1 MVVKMGSGTVVLIEE
16 ITYRARTAPPTGENF
31 VLQGHGVAV
40 EHGDGVSERAIFEV
54 FLRGV
59 CQHTKSGL
67 MGVSLR

>member
-54 FLRGV
+54 FLEGV
-59 CQHTKSGL
+59 GFANTQIVG
-67 MGVSLR
+67 